1 MQNAYDKWIGQT
13 VILELEMGEV
23 QTPLSGIIVGESEQ
37 SVRFRVNGHW
47 EIDIYKSMILGV
59 TSGQ

>member
-23 QTPLSGIIVGESEQ
+23 QTPLSGLSWENQNNRCDSELMDT
-37 SVRFRVNGHW
+37 G
-47 EIDIYKSMILGV
+47 I
-59 TSGQ
+59 

>member
-1 MQNAYDKWIGQT
+1 MQRVYDKWIGQT
-13 VILELEMGEV
+13 VILELEMDEV

-47 EIDIYKSMILGV
+47 DIDIYKSMILGV
-59 TSGQ
+59 ENRH